1 MQSFLLK
8 AKMLLVVATKAHESL
23 EEEST
28 HGCERGEALGLRL
41 WEECEDASLVEECE
55 DALLVVSEQWMLK

>member
-41 WEECEDASLVEECE
+41 WEECEDASLV
-55 DALLVVSEQWMLK
+55 VSEQWMLK